1 MPPAGLWAGQA
12 RAKTGR
18 GCEEGLLAVRLA
30 PGRLHGTIL
39 VMGDSDVEQHGE
51 QLLAGLDSS
60 QRDALRM
67 LFREFRTRNTFA
79 IRRGATRKAN
89 KEKCRRFLGDYKALS
104 GEKERDALAVT
115 AMLDALQPA
124 DNPGCQ
130 ITMSAFVEGLG
141 QVVSRGAQPD
151 AEMGAA
157 SVQDRLSGWI
167 EGCARPILEE
177 QIPPKY
183 WQAMLRVK
191 QALSASTDGQLVA
204 LLRRNS
210 SAVKKLFDSEAM
222 GVGGIGRLG
231 RGKALT
237 VQQMHQIFL
246 RCSVQGPWLSMH
258 GTDLIIS
265 LVKAWSSADS
275 SKTASHAPDDS
286 LVEEDNAITKQE
298 FTRCLMMAAHVVQR
312 SHTVACSMPRQ
323 LYMLHTLVCPACVR
337 DRRSYVSHHCA
348 LDVLWRSGARQGRWW
363 CGR

>member
-1 MPPAGLWAGQA
+1 
-12 RAKTGR
+12 
-18 GCEEGLLAVRLA
+18 
-30 PGRLHGTIL
+30 
-39 VMGDSDVEQHGE
+39 
-51 QLLAGLDSS
+51 
-60 QRDALRM
+60 M

-191 QALSASTDGQLVA
+191 QALSASTAGQLVA